1 MNFNFFSFGH
11 SMGKIV
17 NIGFCITFGTKQ
29 INLGITPF
37 ISCQINWL
45 DGNGTEL
52 SPWNPWFKPW

>member
-1 MNFNFFSFGH
+1 MNFNFLSFEH

-29 INLGITPF
+29 INLDITPLF
-37 ISCQINWL
+37 DVKSNWL
-45 DGNGTEL
+45 DGNGIGL